1 MYVFDIRSNQ
11 DVKNKKKITT
21 SDNDICLSMDISND
35 SDDEPI
41 FGTLKNIDSKKESIS
56 VNKTSN
62 NDARP
67 ESTSQEITNDVSDE
81 SQSLS
86 IDKCSSAKEVS
97 ASQIIEDESLDISE
111 YVGDVSFNF
120 V

>member
-1 MYVFDIRSNQ
+1 MYGFDIRSNQ

-21 SDNDICLSMDISND
+21 SDNDISMDISND

-111 YVGDVSFNF
+111 YVGDVCFNF

>member
-1 MYVFDIRSNQ
+1 MYGFDIRSNQ

-21 SDNDICLSMDISND
+21 SDNDISMDISND
-35 SDDEPI
+35 SDDEPM
-41 FGTLKNIDSKKESIS
+41 FDTLKKINSKKESIS